1 MSDAFSAFIKRLQRP
16 VFAVI
21 FQTPQTAG
29 FPHWGFMSD
38 SMIEFAAKQPGFLG
52 VETSGPVKGFSITMS
67 FWASEDAI
75 KAWESLI
82 ESKPVGYK
90 ILISK
95 VEDDYVKTPVA

>member
-1 MSDAFSAFIKRLQRP
+1 MSDAFSTFIKRLQRP

-38 SMIEFAAKQPGFLG
+38 TMIEFASKQRGFLG
-52 VETSGPVKGFSITMS
+52 VETSGPVQGFSTTMS

-75 KAWESLI
+75 KTWESLM
-82 ESKPVGYK
+82 ENKPVGYK

-95 VEDDYVKTPVA
+95 VEDDHVKAPMA